1 MLIANPPRPGPRG
14 HIRLARFD
22 HWIKNLLV
30 LPGTAVALSVDPRQL
45 GRMDL
50 VSLSLGLL
58 AIGLVASSN
67 YVLNEILDAPF
78 DRLHPLK
85 RDRPVPAGEVSIPL
99 AWLQWLLMGLAGG
112 LIGWHLSHPFL
123 LSLAALWV
131 MGLIYNVRPIR
142 AKDWPF
148 IDVLIEAVNN
158 PLRFLAGWY
167 LTGTTAQPIASL
179 LFSYWMAGCYL
190 MTQKRF
196 AEMRDVRS
204 RSVLCRYRK
213 CFHYYTEQNLL
224 ACSMFYGALAM
235 LFLGA
240 YMGRYRLEMA
250 LSFPLVAAVM
260 AIYLALAF
268 KPDSAAQ
275 RPEALIR
282 EPALML
288 SLTACAA
295 AMIVLLF
302 INVQWLH
309 LAFPPTAVRPG
320 P

>member
-1 MLIANPPRPGPRG
+1 MIAAQSRPSLRG

-22 HWIKNLLV
+22 HWVKNLLV
-30 LPGTAVALSVDPRQL
+30 LPGIAVALSIDHQQL
-45 GRMDL
+45 GRFNLMEL
-50 VSLSLGLL
+50 CLGML

-99 AWLQWLLMGLAGG
+99 AWLQWLAMGLAGG
-112 LIGWHLSHPFL
+112 LIGWQ
-123 LSLAALWV
+123 LSLPFFLSLCALWI
-131 MGLIYNVRPIR
+131 MGLVYNVRPIR
-142 AKDWPF
+142 AKDYPF
-148 IDVLIEAVNN
+148 VDVLTEAINN
-158 PLRFLAGWY
+158 PIRFLAGWY
-167 LTGTTAQPIASL
+167 LTGTAAKPIASL

-190 MTQKRF
+190 MALKRF
-196 AEMRDVRS
+196 AEARDVRS
-204 RSVLCRYRK
+204 RSVLWRYRK
-213 CFHYYTEQNLL
+213 CFRYYTEQNLL
-224 ACSMFYGALAM
+224 VSAIFYAALAM

-282 EPALML
+282 EPALIVSL
-288 SLTACAA
+288 SVCAA
-295 AMIVLLF
+295 AMILLLF
-302 INVQWLH
+302 INIEWLH
-309 LAFPPTAVRPG
+309 LAFPATTPQIGR
-320 P
+320 